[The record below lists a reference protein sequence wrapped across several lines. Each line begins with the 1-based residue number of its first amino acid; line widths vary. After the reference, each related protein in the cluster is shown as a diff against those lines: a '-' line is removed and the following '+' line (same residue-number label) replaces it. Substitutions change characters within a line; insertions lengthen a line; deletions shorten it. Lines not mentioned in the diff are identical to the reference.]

1 MFKRSHFVIAIFG
14 VLALGLV
21 ACSNGST
28 TEVAPPTSTSA
39 AATAQPT
46 QPSTQ
51 ATAETATPASTQ
63 APAVVST
70 QAPVSAET
78 PISLSSV
85 TNAGRPADVVA
96 LRPASEEL
104 PTVEVVK
111 ILTPSVVQVVTE
123 TVLSMGAFNQ
133 PVPSTGVG
141 TGVILDTDG
150 NILTNNHVVD
160 GANTITV
167 TLSNGDSFLAEVIGQ
182 DISTDLAI
190 IRIDAKGLQ
199 PAKLGFS
206 SALQVGED
214 VIAIGHALG
223 LPGGPSV
230 SKGVVSALGRSID
243 TDNQNTIVDLI
254 QTDAS
259 INPGNSGGPLV
270 NNRAEVIGINTAIIR
285 GSQGIGFSINIDDAK
300 VVAEQLMERG
310 YVDRGFIGI
319 TPINLSPSLA
329 RQVRVPVTEGIL
341 VARVI
346 FSTAASKAGLQQ
358 GDVIVEMGGEPIAN
372 TGELSKFLIANPP
385 GEEIEIVFFRGSD
398 RLSATVILG
407 TRPTR

>member
-14 VLALGLV
+14 ILALGLV
-21 ACSNGST
+21 ACGNNST
-28 TEVAPPTSTSA
+28 TEVATSTSVS
-39 AATAQPT
+39 ATAQSTT
-46 QPSTQ
+46 QTV
-51 ATAETATPASTQ
+51 AAETATPPSTQ
-63 APAVVST
+63 APAVAST
-70 QAPVSAET
+70 QPPLAPVAVET

-85 TNAGRPADVVA
+85 TNGGRPADVIA
-96 LRPASEEL
+96 LRPAGEEL

-111 ILTPSVVQVVTE
+111 LLTPSVVQIFTE
-123 TVLSMGAFNQ
+123 TLLSTGAFNQ
-133 PVPSTGVG
+133 PTPSTGIG
-141 TGVILDTDG
+141 TGIILDTDG

-160 GANTITV
+160 GANAITV
-167 TLSNGDSFLAEVIGQ
+167 TLSNGDSFPATLIGG
-182 DISTDLAI
+182 DISTDLAV
-190 IRIDAKGLQ
+190 IRIDANGLQ

-206 SALQVGED
+206 SELQVGED

-285 GSQGIGFSINIDDAK
+285 DSQGIGFSINIDDAK
-300 VVAEQLMERG
+300 VVAAQLMERG
-310 YVDRGFIGI
+310 YVDRGFLGI
-319 TPINLSPSLA
+319 TPMNLSPGLA
-329 RQVRVPVTEGIL
+329 RQVGVPVNEGIL

-346 FSTAASKAGLQQ
+346 FSTAAANAGLQQ
-358 GDVIVEMGGEPIAN
+358 GDVIVEMGGESIAN

-385 GEEIEIVFFRGSD
+385 GEEIEIIFFRGNN
-398 RLSATVILG
+398 RQSANVTLG
-407 TRPTR
+407 KRPTG